1 MMLMLMLSTMLL
13 AMSMLML
20 IADFDGHADI
30 FADAFVLVV
39 GTVHPWL
46 CTASNFSHNTVAL

>member
-30 FADAFVLVV
+30 FADAFVLVI

-46 CTASNFSHNTVAL
+46 CTASNFSQNTVV